1 MAIFGSGGRS
11 VATEYQVPIGRIPT
25 GYPTGQMSAGYAPA
39 GQASAPAP
47 LSFGGIVALAA
58 ALGLNWLMAATFV
71 NPLFS
76 WTSLLMF
83 GWLLFLLGRISP
95 AGLILLLPLVITR
108 VATLISLLVIEAGA
122 YMPEVNRLG
131 EPGDASASFVAF
143 TAVFFLVFALVFR
156 RFERTFVAYARS
168 PLLDS
173 LVTLLGWPVVVLC
186 MALGALATLHGLQGG
201 FPLLAGVD
209 RFLYRREYSSGLVLI
224 LLDNKFLF
232 AAMLGAVAFAPRYQP
247 LLKTAAIMTFLG
259 LTGLYFL
266 FGDKFFTI
274 LAEVSFFSM
283 PLLLARQ
290 GRLAGTM
297 LRLAVPV
304 GALLCAALGATL
316 YIYSGYG
323 RLPLDRTV
331 TLVGERI
338 AGQGELWFVASK
350 DARRVTN
357 WDAHLVDRNLE
368 TLGAKSPPA
377 SAFAN
382 GVETYYF
389 IQRYSPAKLAA
400 SFRKNGGWVQLTMGT
415 EAMALV
421 MFGYMGVVAIMAFL
435 GILVAFATLYLRR
448 AFASGFPLSL
458 FFAVWTFLQV
468 YFSVQQASLWTVAAP
483 GQINRLLLF
492 VTIEIVL
499 LAVNRAQILSAL
511 GRDRAAGFA
520 QERAI

>member
-1 MAIFGSGGRS
+1 MMSSTISGPAAARARDGSRSRLPLGGL
-11 VATEYQVPIGRIPT
+11 VALVTLLALNW
-25 GYPTGQMSAGYAPA
+25 S
-39 GQASAPAP
+39 
-47 LSFGGIVALAA
+47 LAA
-58 ALGLNWLMAATFV
+58 ALPNVLFAA
-71 NPLFS
+71 
-76 WTSLLMF
+76 TSLLLF
-83 GWLLFLLGRISP
+83 GGLLLLVGRISP

-108 VATLISLLVIEAGA
+108 GATLVSLLVIEAGA

-131 EPGDASASFVAF
+131 APGDASASFVAF
-143 TAVFFLVFALVFR
+143 TALFFLVVALIFR
-156 RFERTFVAYARS
+156 RFERVSLGYARS
-168 PLLDS
+168 PLLDG
-173 LVTLLGWPVVVLC
+173 VVALLGWPVVLLC
-186 MALGALATLHGLQGG
+186 MALGGIAFLSGLHGG

-209 RFLYRREYSSGLVLI
+209 RFLYRREYSSPLVLI

-247 LLKTAAIMTFLG
+247 LLKTAAILAFLG

-274 LAEVSFFSM
+274 LAEVAFFAM

-338 AGQGELWFVASK
+338 AGQGELWFVASR
-350 DARRVTN
+350 DARRMTN
-357 WDAHLVDRNLE
+357 WDAHLVDRNID
-368 TLGAKSPPA
+368 TLGDKSPPA

-389 IQRYSPAKLAA
+389 IQRYSPAKLAD
-400 SFRKNGGWVQLTMGT
+400 SFRKNQGWVQLTMGT

-421 MFGYMGVVAIMAFL
+421 IFGYVGVAVVMALL
-435 GILVAFATLYLRR
+435 GGLVAFAALYLRR

-458 FFAVWTFLQV
+458 FFAVWTFLQI
-468 YFSVQQASLWTVAAP
+468 YFSVQQASLWSIAAP

-499 LAVNRAQILSAL
+499 LAINRAQIRVAW
-511 GRDRAAGFA
+511 GRARAAAFA
-520 QERAI
+520 MGPRP

>member
-1 MAIFGSGGRS
+1 MGISTQGGAWAPDDRDEGT
-11 VATEYQVPIGRIPT
+11 ARRLPIGAIIALT
-25 GYPTGQMSAGYAPA
+25 AA
-39 GQASAPAP
+39 
-47 LSFGGIVALAA
+47 LVLNWALAA
-58 ALGLNWLMAATFV
+58 TFSSTIFGL
-71 NPLFS
+71 
-76 WTSLLMF
+76 TSLLLF
-83 GWLLFLLGRISP
+83 AALLLLVARISA

-108 VATLISLLVIEAGA
+108 GATLVSLLVIEAGA

-131 EPGDASASFVAF
+131 APGDASASFVAF
-143 TAVFFLVFALVFR
+143 TALFFLTFALVFR
-156 RFERTFVAYARS
+156 ACERWFLGFARS
-168 PLLDS
+168 PLLDQVVS
-173 LVTLLGWPVVVLC
+173 WLGWPVVGLC
-186 MALGALATLHGLQGG
+186 MAMGALALLHGMQSG

-247 LLKTAAIMTFLG
+247 LLKTCAILTFLA
-259 LTGLYFL
+259 LTALYFL

-274 LAEVSFFSM
+274 LAEVAFFAM

-290 GRLAGTM
+290 GQLAGTM

-304 GALLCAALGATL
+304 AALLCAALGATL

-338 AGQGELWFVASK
+338 AGQGELWFVASR
-350 DARRVTN
+350 DARRVTH
-357 WDAHLVDRNLE
+357 WDAHLVARNLD
-368 TLGAKSPPA
+368 TLGDKSPPA

-389 IQRYSPAKLAA
+389 IQRYAPAKLAD

-421 MFGYMGVVAIMAFL
+421 MFGYVGVGIIMAFL
-435 GILVAFATLYLRR
+435 GVLVALAALYLRR
-448 AFASGFPLSL
+448 AFASAFPLSL

-468 YFSVQQASLWTVAAP
+468 YFSAQQASLWSIAAP

-492 VTIEIVL
+492 VTVEIVL
-499 LAVNRAQILSAL
+499 LAVNRAQLLTA
-511 GRDRAAGFA
+511 RDRARAELFA
-520 QERAI
+520 KRWPA

>member
-1 MAIFGSGGRS
+1 MANLASPGIS
-11 VATEYQVPIGRIPT
+11 ATIDQHAPGAQVP
-25 GYPTGQMSAGYAPA
+25 
-39 GQASAPAP
+39 
-47 LSFGGIVALAA
+47 FGGIVALAA
-58 ALGLNWLMAATFV
+58 ALAVNWLLASQLAS
-71 NPLFS
+71 PLFS
-76 WTSLLMF
+76 WTSLLLF
-83 GWLLFLLGRISP
+83 GALVLLVGRITA

-108 VATLISLLVIEAGA
+108 GATLLSLMVIEAGA

-131 EPGDASASFVAF
+131 EAGDASASFVAV
-143 TAVFFLVFALVFR
+143 TTIFFLVFALVFR
-156 RFERTFVAYARS
+156 RFERVFLAYVRS
-168 PLLDS
+168 PLLDD
-173 LVTLLGWPVVVLC
+173 LVALLAWPVVLLC
-186 MALGALATLHGLQGG
+186 MVLGGLAFLHGLQGG
-201 FPLLAGVD
+201 FPLLAGID

-232 AAMLGAVAFAPRYQP
+232 AAMLGAVAFAPRYRP
-247 LLKTAAIMTFLG
+247 LLKTAAILTFLA

-274 LAEVSFFSM
+274 LAEVAFFAM
-283 PLLLARQ
+283 PLLLSRQ

-297 LRLAVPV
+297 IRLAVPV

-338 AGQGELWFVASK
+338 AGQGELWFVASR

-357 WDAHLVDRNLE
+357 WDAHLVKGNLD
-368 TLGAKSPPA
+368 TLDATSPPA
-377 SAFAN
+377 AAFAN

-389 IQRYSPAKLAA
+389 IERYAPTKLAQ
-400 SFRKNGGWVQLTMGT
+400 SFRKNQGWVQLTMGT
-415 EAMALV
+415 EALALV
-421 MFGYMGVVAIMAFL
+421 MFGYLGVVAIMAFL
-435 GILVAFATLYLRR
+435 GMLVAFAALYLRR

-458 FFAVWTFLQV
+458 FLAVWVFLQAYV
-468 YFSVQQASLWTVAAP
+468 SVQQASLWPIAAP

-499 LAVNRAQILSAL
+499 LAINRAQILSAF
-511 GRDRAAGFA
+511 GRRRAAAFA
-520 QERAI
+520 QERAA

>member
-1 MAIFGSGGRS
+1 MAPFDTDGAAEDGETPMRPPVPLGG
-11 VATEYQVPIGRIPT
+11 
-25 GYPTGQMSAGYAPA
+25 
-39 GQASAPAP
+39 
-47 LSFGGIVALAA
+47 LVALAA
-58 ALGLNWLMAATFV
+58 ALAIHWLLAATF
-71 NPLFS
+71 PSPIFA
-76 WTSLLMF
+76 WTSLILF
-83 GWLLFLLGRISP
+83 GWLLLLIGRISA
-95 AGLILLLPLVITR
+95 AGLILLLPVVITR
-108 VATLISLLVIEAGA
+108 GATLTSLLVIEAGA

-143 TAVFFLVFALVFR
+143 TAIFFVVFAIVFR
-156 RFERTFVAYARS
+156 RFERPSVAYARS
-168 PLLDS
+168 PVLDD
-173 LVTLLGWPVVVLC
+173 LVALLGWPVVLLC
-186 MALGALATLHGLQGG
+186 MAMGALAVLHGLKSG
-201 FPLLAGVD
+201 FPLIAGVD

-232 AAMLGAVAFAPRYQP
+232 AAMLGAIAFARRYQP
-247 LLKTAAIMTFLG
+247 LLKAAAILTFLG
-259 LTGLYFL
+259 LTALYFL

-274 LAEVSFFSM
+274 LAEVAFFAM
-283 PLLLARQ
+283 PLLLARR

-323 RLPLDRTV
+323 RLSLDRTEM
-331 TLVGERI
+331 LVGERI
-338 AGQGELWFVASK
+338 AGQGELWFVASR

-357 WDAHLVDRNLE
+357 WDAHLVDRNIA
-368 TLGAKSPPA
+368 TLDDKSPPA

-389 IQRYSPAKLAA
+389 IQRYAPAKLAA
-400 SFRKNGGWVQLTMGT
+400 SFRKNQGWVQLTMGT

-421 MFGYMGVVAIMAFL
+421 MFGYLGVVAVMTFL
-435 GILVAFATLYLRR
+435 GILVAFSALYLRR

-458 FFAVWTFLQV
+458 FFAVWTFLQI
-468 YFSVQQASLWTVAAP
+468 YFAIQQASLWSIAAP

-499 LAVNRAQILSAL
+499 LAINRAQALSAA
-511 GRDRAAGFA
+511 GRDRSAAFSQG
-520 QERAI
+520 RAA

>member
-1 MAIFGSGGRS
+1 MTHRAAGRGRTAGDMIRAMNSGGTAAMDEAAGKDTRS
-11 VATEYQVPIGRIPT
+11 TR
-25 GYPTGQMSAGYAPA
+25 
-39 GQASAPAP
+39 P
-47 LSFGGIVALAA
+47 LPLGAIVALVALLAANWSLAA
-58 ALGLNWLMAATFV
+58 AWPNI
-71 NPLFS
+71 LFS
-76 WTSLLMF
+76 GSSLVLF
-83 GWLLFLLGRISP
+83 GGLLLLLGRISP

-108 VATLISLLVIEAGA
+108 GATLVSLLVIEAGA

-131 EPGDASASFVAF
+131 EPGDASASFLAF
-143 TAVFFLVFALVFR
+143 TALFFLVFALVFR
-156 RFERTFVAYARS
+156 RLEATVLAYARA
-168 PLLDS
+168 PLLDM
-173 LVTLLGWPVVVLC
+173 VVAWLGWPVVLLC
-186 MALGALATLHGLQGG
+186 MALGGIAFLHGLQGG

-247 LLKTAAIMTFLG
+247 LLKTAAIVAFLG

-274 LAEVSFFSM
+274 LAEVAFFAM
-283 PLLLARQ
+283 PLLLTRQ

-338 AGQGELWFVASK
+338 AGQGELWFIASR
-350 DARRVTN
+350 DARRMTN
-357 WDAHLVDRNLE
+357 WDAHLVDRNID
-368 TLGAKSPPA
+368 TLGDKSPPA

-389 IQRYSPAKLAA
+389 IERYSPSKLAA
-400 SFRKNGGWVQLTMGT
+400 SFRKNQGWVQLTMGT

-421 MFGYMGVVAIMAFL
+421 MFGYAGVAVIMALL
-435 GILVAFATLYLRR
+435 GALVAFAALYLRR
-448 AFASGFPLSL
+448 AFESGFPLSL
-458 FFAVWTFLQV
+458 FFAVWTFLQI
-468 YFSVQQASLWTVAAP
+468 YFAVQQASLWSIAAP

-492 VTIEIVL
+492 LTIEIAL
-499 LAVNRAQILSAL
+499 LAVNRGQIRSAW
-511 GRDRAAGFA
+511 GRARAATFSTG
-520 QERAI
+520 RHS